1 MEPFVRGRFAARFL
15 LLDALVIDDLFR
27 APVSIRLLFMC
38 LEYGL
43 LGIAVRAHY
52 SSYVVKNF
60 SWHLLPFDV

>member
-15 LLDALVIDDLFR
+15 LLDALVIEDLFR
-27 APVSIRLLFMC
+27 ATVSIRLLVVR
-38 LEYGL
+38 LEDGL
-43 LGIAVRAHY
+43 LGIAIRAHY